1 MHKSVLSLVCCL
13 FFFLSC
19 QEEIE
24 TMPNGSLNIVLTDEA
39 AVTRTLPEALSDELR
54 QQFTIELLRD
64 REGTI
69 VPEYKGALRDFGD
82 QRVFKVGSY
91 QLKAYLGESV
101 TGIGCTLLLWRSSR
115 HCHREG

>member
-39 AVTRTLPEALSDELR
+39 GGYP
-54 QQFTIELLRD
+54 
-64 REGTI
+64 
-69 VPEYKGALRDFGD
+69 DFAGGFV
-82 QRVFKVGSY
+82 R
-91 QLKAYLGESV
+91 
-101 TGIGCTLLLWRSSR
+101 
-115 HCHREG
+115 

>member
-39 AVTRTLPEALSDELR
+39 AVTRTLPEALSD
-54 QQFTIELLRD
+54 
-64 REGTI
+64 
-69 VPEYKGALRDFGD
+69 
-82 QRVFKVGSY
+82 
-91 QLKAYLGESV
+91 
-101 TGIGCTLLLWRSSR
+101 
-115 HCHREG
+115 